1 MATRLSKTKR
11 TNSRIQTEIRT
22 IHSNDNK
29 PQRRHVSC
37 KLSGLKPV
45 LCARNFLLIS
55 APSQK
60 TNEPP
65 HDKTNKMICA
75 FSEHSDQPGHL
86 PSLIGVFAVRMKKA
100 WVHSCP
106 LSAQRRLIRLGGC
119 PGWSESSLGAHAIS
133 LVLSW
138 GGSNKPRFNTEM
150 KQRWGLDS
158 KTNTETLEEKES
170 TGWTW
175 IGSTKTESIRR
186 QLNLT
191 FVSRNLHNVWGLICQ
206 RAIKRKSKLFTVTES
221 FYDECLL
228 VFSWNNQK
236 IIPPNFPKFIH

>member
-1 MATRLSKTKR
+1 MIRKRYDRIPHPAQDIKRERNTSPKGDIKYKAAQAEALSNQMTTRLSKTKR

-55 APSQK
+55 ASSQK

-119 PGWSESSLGAHAIS
+119 PG
-133 LVLSW
+133 
-138 GGSNKPRFNTEM
+138 
-150 KQRWGLDS
+150 
-158 KTNTETLEEKES
+158 
-170 TGWTW
+170 
-175 IGSTKTESIRR
+175 
-186 QLNLT
+186 
-191 FVSRNLHNVWGLICQ
+191 
-206 RAIKRKSKLFTVTES
+206 
-221 FYDECLL
+221 
-228 VFSWNNQK
+228 
-236 IIPPNFPKFIH
+236 